1 MTSAAELPIAE
12 QASLLR
18 RIGALIYDGL
28 LVIAIYAFTI
38 VMIVTVTGE
47 AAIGPFVQS
56 FIFAEIFAFFIYF
69 WTRYGQTLGM
79 RAWHLS
85 LVNVSGAPLSL
96 AQGVLRFFVGL
107 AGLLALGMGILWVM
121 VDPHRRSWSDLMSDS
136 RIRFV
141 APETPD
147 KRKDK

>member
-1 MTSAAELPIAE
+1 MTTAELPIAE

-28 LVIAIYAFTI
+28 LVIAIYALTI
-38 VMIVTVTGE
+38 VTIVTVTGE
-47 AAIGPFVQS
+47 AAVGPFVQS

-85 LVNVSGAPLSL
+85 LVNLSGTPVSL

-107 AGLLALGMGILWVM
+107 AGLLALGMGVLWIM

-141 APETPD
+141 APEEQE
-147 KRKDK
+147 KSE